1 MRRLQLKDPTLVQ
14 VLSLFLLLLAFFI
27 VLFNASRFD
36 RGRADAVGESLTSA
50 FRTKGQQTS
59 APRPFSS
66 MTGEAPGD
74 ALFLEKLGEL
84 VRAEIEVAQ
93 VDTVR
98 PGRILRIRVPTDA
111 LFLEGRDDVRPERA
125 PFVSAFARLIGSPET
140 GRRHKAEIYV
150 GSDWITP
157 DAIRSGVPLPIS
169 RAARLT
175 ETVLANGAVVGTVMA
190 GVRPDDSGVVTIF
203 FRIDPDLRPSE
214 TAPGAD
220 GGHAR

>member
-50 FRTKGQQTS
+50 FRTKGQPTS

-66 MTGEAPGD
+66 MTGDTPGD
-74 ALFLEKLGEL
+74 AQFLEKLGEL
-84 VRAEIEVAQ
+84 VRTELEVAE
-93 VDTVR
+93 VVTLR
-98 PGRILRIRVPTDA
+98 PGRILRIRVPTERM
-111 LFLEGRDDVRPERA
+111 FLDGRDEVRPERA
-125 PFVSAFARLIGSPET
+125 GFVASFSRLLGRPEA

-157 DAIRSGVPLPIS
+157 DAIRKGVPLPIS
-169 RAARLT
+169 RVARLT
-175 ETVLANGAVVGTVMA
+175 ESVIANGALGGTVMA
-190 GVRPDDSGVVTIF
+190 GVRPDDPGAVTIF
-203 FRIDPDLRPSE
+203 FRIDPELRPSE
-214 TAPGAD
+214 GTDDGA
-220 GGHAR
+220 AEAVR